1 MKKIISMIIILL
13 TLTGCVK
20 MEVNMEIRKDKSMTL
35 GIIQAAN
42 ESLINQGTADLLDE
56 EEKKEFQESG
66 YKIEDYKEKEM
77 IGYKITKD
85 IKNIDEVSTE
95 EEVTSDLGLDNLKD
109 NNYIF
114 TVKKGLFKN
123 TYKATLKNSDTD
135 KINDSLNNDL
145 TDNSNPDDT
154 LEDEIIMDDEL
165 LTDEDLT
172 FENDITIDND
182 ETLDITEEDTN
193 NSLEDFDYSALMSG
207 IEVSMKVKL
216 PYKALSN
223 NATTVEN
230 DGTSLTWDLMKFE
243 GEEIKFEF
251 EIYNTKNIIILSG
264 AIILFI
270 IIIIFI
276 IIKKSKKNKKKQNNN
291 IETTQNTMPT
301 QDVNQ
306 IQNNNTEP
314 NTQTVDQN
322 PNTNLNQQQNIGMT
336 PVFDNQNQPQ
346 IPINEPAQEQQI
358 NNTPINNIPVFE
370 PIQNQTSSVNTNQQ
384 QVIFNPTMNQTQ
396 SINNINQVP
405 TTLNNN
411 ISVEPVIQTSNIFE
425 NQSLVNQPIE
435 NNNQIFKPIHQVQNG
450 MNEIFNQQIN
460 QQPNVENNIQPQIHP
475 QLINQPQPMITP
487 NIQQTSNEIFPTQEQ
502 PQLNQMQQPINL
514 ESMPNPM
521 NLEQIGVSTM
531 PQQQAEE
538 QNISTLKPSQYD
550 SILSNNTDK

>member
-85 IKNIDEVSTE
+85 IKNIDEVSTKE
-95 EEVTSDLGLDNLKD
+95 EIKSDLGLDNLKD

-172 FENDITIDND
+172 FENDITIDD
-182 ETLDITEEDTN
+182 DATLDITEEDTN

-216 PYKALSN
+216 PYKALNN

-264 AIILFI
+264 AIILFV

-276 IIKKSKKNKKKQNNN
+276 IIKKSKKSKKKQSNN

-301 QDVNQ
+301 QDINQ
-306 IQNNNTEP
+306 NQNNNIEP
-314 NTQTVDQN
+314 NTQTIEQN
-322 PNTNLNQQQNIGMT
+322 SNQNLNQLQNIGIT
-336 PVFDNQNQPQ
+336 PAFDNQNPPQ
-346 IPINEPAQEQQI
+346 TPINESSQEQQI
-358 NNTPINNIPVFE
+358 NNNPINNNPVFE

-411 ISVEPVIQTSNIFE
+411 ISVEPVMQSSNIFE
-425 NQSLVNQPIE
+425 NQSLVNQPLE
-435 NNNQIFKPIHQVQNG
+435 NNNQIFEPIHQVQNS
-450 MNEIFNQQIN
+450 MNEIFNQQPSI
-460 QQPNVENNIQPQIHP
+460 ENNI
-475 QLINQPQPMITP
+475 QPQPMITP

>member
-77 IGYKITKD
+77 VGYKITKD

-172 FENDITIDND
+172 FENDITIDDD

-251 EIYNTKNIIILSG
+251 EMYNTKNIIILSG
-264 AIILFI
+264 TIILFV

-276 IIKKSKKNKKKQNNN
+276 IIKKSKKNKKKQSNN
-291 IETTQNTMPT
+291 IETTQNIMPT
-301 QDVNQ
+301 QDINQ
-306 IQNNNTEP
+306 NQNTEP
-314 NTQTVDQN
+314 NTQTIEQN
-322 PNTNLNQQQNIGMT
+322 PNTNPNQQQNIGIT
-336 PVFDNQNQPQ
+336 PVLDNQTPPQ

-358 NNTPINNIPVFE
+358 NNTSINNIPVFE
-370 PIQNQTSSVNTNQQ
+370 PIQNQTSSVNANQQ

-411 ISVEPVIQTSNIFE
+411 ISVEPVMETSNIFE
-425 NQSLVNQPIE
+425 NQESLNQPLE
-435 NNNQIFKPIHQVQNG
+435 NNNQIFEPIHQVQNG

-460 QQPNVENNIQPQIHP
+460 QQPNAENNIQQQIP
-475 QLINQPQPMITP
+475 SQPINQSQPMITS
-487 NIQQTSNEIFPTQEQ
+487 NIQQTSNEIFPAQEQ
-502 PQLNQMQQPINL
+502 PQLNQVQQPINL

-521 NLEQIGVSTM
+521 NLEQIGVSTI
-531 PQQQAEE
+531 QQQQVEE
-538 QNISTLKPSQYD
+538 QNIPTPKPSQYD
-550 SILSNNTDK
+550 SILSNNTDN

>member
-77 IGYKITKD
+77 VGYKITKD

-95 EEVTSDLGLDNLKD
+95 EEITSDLGLDNLKD

-172 FENDITIDND
+172 FENDITIDD
-182 ETLDITEEDTN
+182 DATLDITEEDTN

-264 AIILFI
+264 AIILFV

-276 IIKKSKKNKKKQNNN
+276 IIKKSKKNKKKQSNN
-291 IETTQNTMPT
+291 IETTQNTVPA
-301 QDVNQ
+301 QDINQ
-306 IQNNNTEP
+306 IQNNNTEL
-314 NTQTVDQN
+314 NTQTIEQN
-322 PNTNLNQQQNIGMT
+322 SNTNPNQQQNIGIT
-336 PVFDNQNQPQ
+336 TVLDNQNPPQ
-346 IPINEPAQEQQI
+346 TPINEPAQAQQI

-425 NQSLVNQPIE
+425 NQESLNQPVE

-460 QQPNVENNIQPQIHP
+460 QQLSVENNIQPQI
-475 QLINQPQPMITP
+475 QPQPMITP

-502 PQLNQMQQPINL
+502 PQLNPMQQPINL

-521 NLEQIGVSTM
+521 NLEQIGVSPM
-531 PQQQAEE
+531 LQQQAEE
-538 QNISTLKPSQYD
+538 QNIPTPKTSQYD
-550 SILSNNTDK
+550 SILSNNTDN